1 MGEYEKAN
9 HPNIESN
16 GISPHYLAIHQ
27 SLTLSS
33 GFVGHLTD
41 LACHPSHGFGGRS
54 WVHLTD
60 LAPGFWVLSHEF
72 GMPFV

>member
-1 MGEYEKAN
+1 MDECEKAD

-41 LACHPSHGFGGRS
+41 LACHPSHG
-54 WVHLTD
+54 LTD